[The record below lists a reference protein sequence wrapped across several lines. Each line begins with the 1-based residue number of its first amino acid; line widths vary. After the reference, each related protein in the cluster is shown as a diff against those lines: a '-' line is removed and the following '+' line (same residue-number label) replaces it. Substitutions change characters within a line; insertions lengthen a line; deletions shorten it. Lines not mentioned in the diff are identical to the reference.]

1 MYQEVGLSTKL
12 KKKFQTLCREK
23 RLKFVTNERLER
35 KIKKKALFKGL
46 DIKWIKDDRLICA
59 VTEPEMEIMEY
70 NVDSMKVRRSITA
83 LLLRRL

>member
-35 KIKKKALFKGL
+35 KIKKKLYLKG
-46 DIKWIKDDRLICA
+46 WI
-59 VTEPEMEIMEY
+59 
-70 NVDSMKVRRSITA
+70 
-83 LLLRRL
+83 